1 MPKHPKKLVSNDF
14 IYCNTDSSNTV
25 NFTTNDHK
33 EINAKLPRDEP
44 SLESDDR
51 RNEG

>member
-1 MPKHPKKLVSNDF
+1 MILP
-14 IYCNTDSSNTV
+14 TV
-25 NFTTNDHK
+25 IRKVQLQWILPQSLHTASQWSQ

-44 SLESDDR
+44 SLESDER

>member
-1 MPKHPKKLVSNDF
+1 M
-14 IYCNTDSSNTV
+14 ISSSVILKVQIQRILPPALQSAN
-25 NFTTNDHK
+25 NHQ
-33 EINAKLPRDEP
+33 EINAQLPRDEP